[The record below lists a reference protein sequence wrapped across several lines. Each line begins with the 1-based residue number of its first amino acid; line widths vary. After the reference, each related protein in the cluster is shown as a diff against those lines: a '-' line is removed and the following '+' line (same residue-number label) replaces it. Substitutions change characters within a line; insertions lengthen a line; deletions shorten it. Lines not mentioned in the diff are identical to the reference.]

1 MFLTSL
7 LSLTLSQD
15 VNEVD
20 NDLEREKKQERLR
33 WFPADTDADCDEE
46 PGAEQGLHIQ
56 VTFYYTTMFIDILSV
71 LSRKLRVCTYVCIH
85 RISEDSSVNECHKH
99 VN

>member
-1 MFLTSL
+1 MFLASL

-33 WFPADTDADCDEE
+33 WFPADTDADCNEE
-46 PGAEQGLHIQ
+46 PGAEQ
-56 VTFYYTTMFIDILSV
+56 VSV
-71 LSRKLRVCTYVCIH
+71 R
-85 RISEDSSVNECHKH
+85 
-99 VN
+99 

>member
-1 MFLTSL
+1 MFLRSLITFVFLTSL

-15 VNEVD
+15 NEVD

-46 PGAEQGLHIQ
+46 PGAEQ
-56 VTFYYTTMFIDILSV
+56 VSV
-71 LSRKLRVCTYVCIH
+71 LVIMM
-85 RISEDSSVNECHKH
+85 
-99 VN
+99 

>member
-1 MFLTSL
+1 MFLRSLITFVFLTSL

-46 PGAEQGLHIQ
+46 PGAEQ
-56 VTFYYTTMFIDILSV
+56 VSV
-71 LSRKLRVCTYVCIH
+71 LVIMM
-85 RISEDSSVNECHKH
+85 
-99 VN
+99 